1 MAVYGIDE
9 AEAEVMCGQPVVP
22 KSVTERDGVG
32 GPTQPGFRT
41 QSVSGQSVTPGKLQ
55 RCEKR
60 GGERVAGRCRL
71 MAPILL
77 AGFGLWATGSAYGQ
91 DGPDVN
97 GANESAMRSAAA
109 KAAPAVVKIETAGGL
124 EVVGG
129 GAKGGGPP
137 TPGVARGTGPTTG
150 LVVDPDG
157 YVITSSF
164 NFANKPTDIFVTVP
178 SRPGRL
184 VAKVV
189 ATDQTRMLTLLKV
202 DAKDLPVPGV
212 YPKKDAR
219 VGQWALALGR
229 TLDPDISHLPSISA
243 GIVSAT
249 GRLWGKA
256 VQTDAKVSPTNY
268 GGPLV
273 AIDGR
278 VLGVLVPASTRSEG
292 ETAGFE
298 WYDSGIGFA
307 IPLEDVLAKLAAL
320 KQGKDLRR
328 GLLGI
333 NPKDSDAYTAKPVIG
348 AVAPDSAAA
357 RAGIKTGD
365 TVVSI
370 DGKPVPNF
378 SSVQH
383 VLGPKY
389 EGDAIA
395 VKVLRD
401 GKEVEFAKVVLQG
414 TQTAF
419 AQPFLGLLPLRDDPA
434 AGVPV
439 RFVYPN
445 SPAAAVGLK
454 EGDRVMKVGTG
465 KTLAAVK
472 GRAELA
478 TALANFP
485 PGSDVTVEVK
495 RKDGGKTEPL
505 TAKLATVPAEVPA
518 KLPLPSSAGK
528 ALEGRPKDTGGLL
541 PKKDKD
547 LEPEKKTEKEE
558 TGFLKRTDEAL
569 GREHWLYVPDSYD
582 PNVSHGLIVWFHPA
596 GQGGKDGERMARTFK
611 DFCEAH
617 HFILMGVKS
626 ANPEAWAASETE
638 LVVQDVRKVVARY
651 TIDPSR
657 VVAHGMGNGGQMA
670 FYLGFNARDLFRGV
684 AAVGAT
690 LGTAPK
696 EAVANQP
703 LAFFVAAGDKDPL
716 LNEVKAS
723 KDALAE
729 RRFPVVYREVKET
742 GKEYLDVEAFEVLL
756 NWLDSLDRL

>member
-1 MAVYGIDE
+1 MRAIPVLAALAV
-9 AEAEVMCGQPVVP
+9 ALPARAQQP
-22 KSVTERDGVG
+22 
-32 GPTQPGFRT
+32 
-41 QSVSGQSVTPGKLQ
+41 
-55 RCEKR
+55 
-60 GGERVAGRCRL
+60 
-71 MAPILL
+71 
-77 AGFGLWATGSAYGQ
+77 
-91 DGPDVN
+91 PDVN
-97 GANESAMRSAAA
+97 GANESAMRAAA
-109 KAAPAVVKIETAGGL
+109 AAAAPAVVKIETAGGL
-124 EVVGG
+124 EVAGG
-129 GAKGGGPP
+129 GKKDGPP

-164 NFANKPTDIFVTVP
+164 NFANKPSDIFVTVP
-178 SRPGRL
+178 GREGRL

-229 TLDPDISHLPSISA
+229 TLDPDVNHLPSVSA

-256 VQTDAKVSPTNY
+256 VQTDAKVSPANY

-320 KQGKDLRR
+320 KGGKDLRR

-333 NPKDSDAYTAKPVIG
+333 NPKDADAYTGKAVIG
-348 AVAPDSAAA
+348 AVGPDSAAA
-357 RAGIKTGD
+357 RAGIKAGD
-365 TVVSI
+365 TVVAI
-370 DGKPVPNF
+370 DGKPTPNF

-383 VLGPKY
+383 ALGPKY
-389 EGDAIA
+389 EGDEIA

-401 GKEVEFAKVVLQG
+401 GKEMEFAKISLQG

-419 AQPFLGLLPLRDDPA
+419 VQSFLGVLPLRDDPA
-434 AGVPV
+434 PGVPV

-445 SPAAAVGLK
+445 SPAAAAGLK
-454 EGDRVMKVGTG
+454 DGDRVMKVGTG
-465 KTLAAVK
+465 KTLAPVK

-478 TALANFP
+478 TALAQFP
-485 PGSDVTVEVK
+485 PGSEVTVEVK
-495 RKDGGKTEPL
+495 RKGGDKTETV
-505 TAKLATVPAEVPA
+505 TAKLTTVTADVPA

-528 ALEGRPKDTGGLL
+528 ALEAKPKDKGGLI
-541 PKKDKD
+541 PKKGKD
-547 LEPEKKTEKEE
+547 LDPEPEKKAEKEE
-558 TGFLKRTDEAL
+558 TGYLVRADEAL

-611 DFCEAH
+611 DFCEAN
-617 HFILMGVKS
+617 HFILMGMKS

-638 LVVQDVRKVVARY
+638 LVVQDVRKVVGRY
-651 TIDPSR
+651 TIDPAR

-684 AAVGAT
+684 AAIGSV

-696 EAVANQP
+696 ETVANQP

-716 LNEVKAS
+716 LNDIKAS
-723 KDALAE
+723 RDALTE

-756 NWLDSLDRL
+756 NWLDSLDRV